1 MAQKEHYTKVIQSN
15 EDWEFAGL
23 FADEGLSGTP
33 FRKRVAFQEMI
44 EKAKS
49 GEVEYIITKSISR
62 FTRNTVDTLTTIRM
76 IKAID
81 VGVWFEKEGI
91 DTLDAKGEF
100 VITLMSSLAQEE
112 SRSISENC
120 TWG

>member
-1 MAQKEHYTKVIQSN
+1 MQAN

-23 FADEGLSGTP
+23 FADEGLSGTS

-49 GEVEYIITKSISR
+49 GEIEYIITKSISR
-62 FTRNTVDTLTTIRM
+62 FARNTVDTLTTIRM
-76 IKAID
+76 LKSIK

-91 DTLDAKGEF
+91 DT
-100 VITLMSSLAQEE
+100 T
-112 SRSISENC
+112 
-120 TWG
+120 

>member
-1 MAQKEHYTKVIQSN
+1 
-15 EDWEFAGL
+15 
-23 FADEGLSGTP
+23 
-33 FRKRVAFQEMI
+33 MI
-44 EKAKS
+44 EKAKK

-62 FTRNTVDTLTTIRM
+62 FARNTVDTLTTIRM
-76 IKAID
+76 LKSIG

-91 DTLDAKGEF
+91 DTLDTKGEF

-120 TWG
+120 TWGVRKQFAKGVARMPFSSVLGFKRGVNG

>member
-1 MAQKEHYTKVIQSN
+1 M
-15 EDWEFAGL
+15 
-23 FADEGLSGTP
+23 SGTP

-62 FTRNTVDTLTTIRM
+62 LTRNTVDTLTTIRM

>member
-1 MAQKEHYTKVIQSN
+1 M
-15 EDWEFAGL
+15 
-23 FADEGLSGTP
+23 
-33 FRKRVAFQEMI
+33 
-44 EKAKS
+44 
-49 GEVEYIITKSISR
+49 
-62 FTRNTVDTLTTIRM
+62 DTLTTIRM
-76 IKAID
+76 LKSIG

-120 TWG
+120 TWGVRKQFAKGVARMPFSWEDILRCLRSAVWAKNLACN